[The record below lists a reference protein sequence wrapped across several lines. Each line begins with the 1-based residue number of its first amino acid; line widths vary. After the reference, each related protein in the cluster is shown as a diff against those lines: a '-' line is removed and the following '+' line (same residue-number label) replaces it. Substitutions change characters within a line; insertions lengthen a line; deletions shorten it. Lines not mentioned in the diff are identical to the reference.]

1 MATPSF
7 LTLPARSSA
16 PRTAG
21 LTHVLDPGVGPAAA
35 ADLLAGAAAF
45 VDIWKTGWGTAYVDP
60 RVAEKLAVLARHGVG
75 SCLGGTLLEIAW
87 AQGVAEECLAW
98 AHLVG
103 FRHVEVSR
111 GTVPMT
117 VADKRELVRRA
128 ADRFA
133 VITEVGAKD
142 PDQQHTLDQ
151 WRDEAAA
158 DREAGA
164 RLVVAEGRQSGTV
177 GIFDAAGEV
186 REDVV
191 GALVEA
197 VGPEHLVFEAPR
209 SAQQAWFVRRF
220 GPDVNIGNVALDDVL
235 GLETLRLG
243 LRSDTA
249 SSTVGAAVWDELAR

>member
-1 MATPSF
+1 MATPNF
-7 LTLPARSSA
+7 LTLPARTSA
-16 PRTAG
+16 PRTTG

-35 ADLLAGAAAF
+35 ADLLAGAGAC

>member
-7 LTLPARSSA
+7 LTLPERSSP
-16 PRTAG
+16 PRSTG
-21 LTHVLDPGVGPAAA
+21 LTHVLDPGVSPAAA
-35 ADLLAGAAAF
+35 ADLLGGAGAF

-60 RVAEKLAVLARHGVG
+60 RIAEKIAVLDGHGVA

-87 AQGVAEECLAW
+87 AQGVAEKCLEW
-98 AHLVG
+98 AHGVG

-117 VADKRELVRRA
+117 VDDKRALVRQA

-158 DREAGA
+158 DRDAGA
-164 RLVVAEGRQSGTV
+164 HLVVAEGRQSGTV
-177 GIFDAAGEV
+177 GIFDADGSV

-191 GALVEA
+191 DALADA
-197 VGPEHLVFEAPR
+197 VGPAHLVFEAPR
-209 SAQQAWFVRRF
+209 SHQQAWFVRRF
-220 GPDVNIGNVALDDVL
+220 GPDVNLGNIALDDVL

-249 SSTVGAAVWDELAR
+249 EATVGALISAELGR

>member
-1 MATPSF
+1 MATPTF
-7 LTLPARSSA
+7 LTLPARSPR

-21 LTHVLDPGVGPAAA
+21 LTHVLDPGVSPGTA
-35 ADLLAGAAAF
+35 ADLLAGTAEF

-60 RVAEKLAVLARHGVG
+60 RLEQKLAVLAEHGVA
-75 SCLGGTLLEIAW
+75 SCLGGTMLEIAW
-87 AQGVAEECLAW
+87 AQGASEECLAW
-98 AHLVG
+98 AHRVG
-103 FRHVEVSR
+103 FHHVEVSR

-117 VADKRELVRRA
+117 VADKHELVRRA

-151 WRDEAAA
+151 WRDEAAT

-164 RLVVAEGRQSGTV
+164 HLVVAEGRQSGTV
-177 GIFDAAGEV
+177 GIFDAGGDV

-191 GALVEA
+191 EALVGA
-197 VGPEHLVFEAPR
+197 VGSEHVVFEAPR
-209 SAQQAWFVRRF
+209 TGQQAWFVSRF
-220 GPDVNIGNVALDDVL
+220 GPDVNLGNIALDDVL

-249 SSTVGAAVWDELAR
+249 AATVPAAISAELSR

>member
-7 LTLPARSSA
+7 LTLPARLPA
-16 PRTAG
+16 PRAAG
-21 LTHVLDPGVGPAAA
+21 LTHVLDPGVSPAVA
-35 ADLLAGAAAF
+35 ADLLAGAGAF

-60 RVAEKLAVLARHGVG
+60 RIAEKIAVLDEHGVA

-98 AHLVG
+98 AQRVG

-117 VADKRELVRRA
+117 VDDKRALVRRA
-128 ADRFA
+128 TERFV
-133 VITEVGAKD
+133 VISEVGTKD
-142 PDQQHTLDQ
+142 PEQQHTLEQ

-158 DREAGA
+158 DRKAGA

-177 GIFDAAGEV
+177 GIFDAAGAV
-186 REDVV
+186 REDIVD
-191 GALVEA
+191 ALVDA

-209 SAQQAWFVRRF
+209 TQQQAWFVRRF
-220 GPDVNIGNVALDDVL
+220 GADVNLGNVALDDVL
-235 GLETLRLG
+235 GLEALRVG

-249 SSTVGAAVWDELAR
+249 MTTVSAAISAELAR

>member
-7 LTLPARSSA
+7 LTLPDRQSA
-16 PRTAG
+16 PRAAG
-21 LTHVLDPGVGPAAA
+21 LTHVLDPGVSPAAA
-35 ADLLAGAAAF
+35 NDLLAGAGAF

-60 RVAEKLAVLARHGVG
+60 RLPEKIAVLEQHGVA
-75 SCLGGTLLEIAW
+75 SCLGGTMLEIAW
-87 AQGVAEECLAW
+87 AQGVADACLVW
-98 AHLVG
+98 AHAVG

-117 VADKRELVRRA
+117 VDDKRALVRRA

-164 RLVVAEGRQSGTV
+164 HLVVAEGRQSGTV
-177 GIFDAAGEV
+177 GIFDAGGQV

-191 GALVEA
+191 DALVDA
-197 VGPEHLVFEAPR
+197 VGPAHLVFEAPR
-209 SAQQAWFVRRF
+209 THQQAWFVRRL

-235 GLETLRLG
+235 GLEALRLG

-249 SSTVGAAVWDELAR
+249 SSTVGAAISAELAR

>member
-7 LTLPARSSA
+7 LTLPDRSSA
-16 PRTAG
+16 PRTTG
-21 LTHVLDPGVGPAAA
+21 LTHVLDPGVSPAAA
-35 ADLLAGAAAF
+35 ADLLAGAGAF
-45 VDIWKTGWGTAYVDP
+45 VDIWKTGWGTAYVDL
-60 RVAEKLAVLARHGVG
+60 RIAEKIAVLAEHGVA

-87 AQGVAEECLAW
+87 AQGVAAQCLAW
-98 AHLVG
+98 AHGVG

-117 VADKRELVRRA
+117 VADKRALVERA

-133 VITEVGAKD
+133 VVTEVGAKD
-142 PDQQHTLDQ
+142 PDQQHTLEQ

-158 DREAGA
+158 DRAAGA
-164 RLVVAEGRQSGTV
+164 HLVVAEGRQSGTV
-177 GIFDAAGEV
+177 GIFDADGGV

-191 GALVEA
+191 DALVDA

-209 SAQQAWFVRRF
+209 AHQQAWFVRRF
-220 GPDVNIGNVALDDVL
+220 GPDVNLGNIALDDVL

-249 SSTVGAAVWDELAR
+249 EATVGAAISAELSR